1 MERTCLLIY
10 FEQIKIVAIAIIR
23 MLDYYHWSINFIRT
37 LWTSQYRHRYYPRLN
52 RYLLSVIAYR
62 LLMYIL
68 VLYCISWAPN
78 FTQTL
83 NRLVKKSFNFRHV
96 LFLCFRE
103 AIEDYLVIFGLALL
117 LALILGIELDTAGK
131 NASRPFASGM
141 ECMIPAVHFIW
152 LIQIL
157 IYKLMHQL

>member
-1 MERTCLLIY
+1 
-10 FEQIKIVAIAIIR
+10 
-23 MLDYYHWSINFIRT
+23 
-37 LWTSQYRHRYYPRLN
+37 
-52 RYLLSVIAYR
+52 
-62 LLMYIL
+62 MYIL
-68 VLYCISWAPN
+68 VLYCISSALN

-83 NRLVKKSFNFRHV
+83 NRLVQRSLNFRQV

-141 ECMIPAVHFIW
+141 ECMIPAVHFI
-152 LIQIL
+152 
-157 IYKLMHQL
+157 